1 MANEVEMSARLYASK
16 GGAVINSQSYSTVAN
31 MTGTDMG
38 QQTQV
43 VGTTDEALDLTADL
57 ATPYR
62 LLVVNL
68 DLVNSVSIGPS
79 SPYSFQIPAGQFI
92 LIPWVDATMY
102 VKASNSPVKI
112 FAQFCEL

>member
-16 GGAVINSQSYSTVAN
+16 GGASINPQVYTCIAN
-31 MTGTDMG
+31 MTGRDMG
-38 QQTQV
+38 QQTQD
-43 VGTTDEALDLTADL
+43 VGTTDETLDLTADL

-68 DLVNSVSIGPS
+68 DLVNPVSIGPS

-112 FAQFCEL
+112 FAQFCEI

>member
-16 GGAVINSQSYSTVAN
+16 GGAQINSLSYSTVAN

-43 VGTTDEALDLTADL
+43 VGTADETLDLTADL

-62 LLVVNL
+62 LLVVK
-68 DLVNSVSIGPS
+68 IGR
-79 SPYSFQIPAGQFI
+79 AH
-92 LIPWVDATMY
+92 V
-102 VKASNSPVKI
+102 
-112 FAQFCEL
+112 

>member
-1 MANEVEMSARLYASK
+1 MANEIEMSARLYASK
-16 GGAVINSQSYSTVAN
+16 GGATINPQTYSCTAN
-31 MTGTDMG
+31 MTGRDMG
-38 QQTQV
+38 QQTQD
-43 VGTTDEALDLTADL
+43 VGTSDEVLDLTSDL

-62 LLVVNL
+62 LLVANL

-102 VKASNSPVKI
+102 VKASNSTVKI
-112 FAQFCEL
+112 FAQFCEI

>member
-1 MANEVEMSARLYASK
+1 MANEVEMSARLYAAK
-16 GGAVINSQSYSTVAN
+16 GGATINSLSYSAVAN
-31 MTGTDMG
+31 GTDMG

-57 ATPYR
+57 STPYR

-68 DLVNSVSIGPS
+68 DLVNPVSIGPS

-112 FAQFCEL
+112 FAQFCEI

>member
-1 MANEVEMSARLYASK
+1 MSNEVEMSARLYASK
-16 GGAVINSQSYSTVAN
+16 GGAVINSLSYSAIAN

-43 VGTTDEALDLTADL
+43 VGTSDETLDLTADL
-57 ATPYR
+57 GTPYR

-68 DLVNSVSIGPS
+68 DLVNSVEIGPS

-92 LIPWVDATMY
+92 LIPYVAATMY
-102 VKASNSPVKI
+102 VRAINSSVKI

>member
-16 GGAVINSQSYSTVAN
+16 GGAVINSLSYSAIAN

-43 VGTTDEALDLTADL
+43 VGTTDEVLDLTADL
-57 ATPYR
+57 GTPYR

-68 DLVNSVSIGPS
+68 DLVNSVGIGPGT
-79 SPYSFQIPAGQFI
+79 PYSFEIPAGQFI
-92 LIPWVDATMY
+92 LIPWVLSTMY
-102 VKASNSPVKI
+102 VKANNSPVKI
-112 FAQFCEL
+112 FAQFCEV

>member
-1 MANEVEMSARLYASK
+1 
-16 GGAVINSQSYSTVAN
+16 
-31 MTGTDMG
+31 MTGRDMG
-38 QQTQV
+38 QQTQD

-68 DLVNSVSIGPS
+68 DLVNPVSIGPS

-112 FAQFCEL
+112 FAQFCEI

>member
-1 MANEVEMSARLYASK
+1 MSARLYASK
-16 GGAVINSQSYSTVAN
+16 GGAMINSLSYSAIAN

-43 VGTTDEALDLTADL
+43 VGTTDETLDLTADL
-57 ATPYR
+57 STPYR

-68 DLVNSVSIGPS
+68 DLVNPVSIGPS
-79 SPYSFQIPAGQFI
+79 SPYSFQIPAGI

-112 FAQFCEL
+112 FAQFCEI

>member
-1 MANEVEMSARLYASK
+1 MANEVEMSARLYAAK
-16 GGAVINSQSYSTVAN
+16 GGASINPQVYTCISN
-31 MTGTDMG
+31 MTGRDMG
-38 QQTQV
+38 QQTQD
-43 VGTTDEALDLTADL
+43 VGTTDETLDLTADL

-68 DLVNSVSIGPS
+68 DLVNPVSIGPS

-102 VKASNSPVKI
+102 VKAANSPVKI
-112 FAQFCEL
+112 FAQFCEI

>member
-1 MANEVEMSARLYASK
+1 
-16 GGAVINSQSYSTVAN
+16 

-43 VGTTDEALDLTADL
+43 VGTTDEALDLTSDL
-57 ATPYR
+57 GTPYR

-68 DLVNSVSIGPS
+68 DLVNAVSIGPS
-79 SPYSFQIPAGQFI
+79 SPYSFQIPPGQFI

-102 VKASNSPVKI
+102 VRASNSPVKI
-112 FAQFCEL
+112 FAQFCEI

>member
-1 MANEVEMSARLYASK
+1 
-16 GGAVINSQSYSTVAN
+16 
-31 MTGTDMG
+31 
-38 QQTQV
+38 
-43 VGTTDEALDLTADL
+43 
-57 ATPYR
+57 
-62 LLVVNL
+62 VVNL
-68 DLVNSVSIGPS
+68 DLVNPVSIGPS

>member
-16 GGAVINSQSYSTVAN
+16 GGAVINSQSYTTVAN

-68 DLVNSVSIGPS
+68 DLVNPVSIGPS
-79 SPYSFQIPAGQFI
+79 SPYSFEIPAGQFI
-92 LIPWVDATMY
+92 LIPWVAATMY

-112 FAQFCEL
+112 FAQFCEI

>member
-16 GGAVINSQSYSTVAN
+16 GGAVINSLSYSTVAN

-68 DLVNSVSIGPS
+68 DLVRPLSIGPS
-79 SPYSFQIPAGQFI
+79 SPSSFQIPAGRFI
-92 LIPWVDATMY
+92 LSPWVDATMY

-112 FAQFCEL
+112 FAQFCEI

>member
-16 GGAVINSQSYSTVAN
+16 GGAVINSQSYSAIAN

-57 ATPYR
+57 GTPYR

-79 SPYSFQIPAGQFI
+79 SPYSFQVPAGQFI
-92 LIPWVDATMY
+92 LIPWVDATMF
-102 VKASNSPVKI
+102 VRASNSPVKI
-112 FAQFCEL
+112 FAQFCEI

>member
-16 GGAVINSQSYSTVAN
+16 GGAVINSLSYSTVAN

-68 DLVNSVSIGPS
+68 DLVNSVEIGPS

-92 LIPWVDATMY
+92 LIPYVAATMY
-102 VKASNSPVKI
+102 VRALNSSVKI

>member
-1 MANEVEMSARLYASK
+1 MANEIQMSARLYASK
-16 GGAVINSQSYSTVAN
+16 GGASIDGTTYTVTAN

-43 VGTTDEALDLTADL
+43 VGTSDEVLDLTADL
-57 ATPYR
+57 GTPYR

-68 DLVNSVSIGPS
+68 DLVNPVSIGPS
-79 SPYSFQIPAGQFI
+79 SPYSFQIPAGQFA
-92 LIPWVDATMY
+92 LLPWVDATMY

-112 FAQFCEL
+112 FAQFCEI

>member
-1 MANEVEMSARLYASK
+1 MSNEVEMSARLYASK
-16 GGAVINSQSYSTVAN
+16 GGAVINSLSYSAIAN

-43 VGTTDEALDLTADL
+43 VGTTDEVLDLTADL
-57 ATPYR
+57 GTPYR

-68 DLVNSVSIGPS
+68 DLVNSVGIGAGT
-79 SPYSFQIPAGQFI
+79 PYSFQIPAGQFI

-112 FAQFCEL
+112 FAQFCEI

>member
-16 GGAVINSQSYSTVAN
+16 GGAVINSLSYSTVAN

-43 VGTTDEALDLTADL
+43 VGTTDEVLDLTADL
-57 ATPYR
+57 GTPYR

-68 DLVNSVSIGPS
+68 DLVNAVSIGPS

-102 VKASNSPVKI
+102 VKAANSPVKI
-112 FAQFCEL
+112 FAQFCEI